1 MIEYA
6 VLTKK
11 GNRDHNEDNVMVH
24 CEEECGCFALA
35 DGLGG
40 HGKGEVASK
49 IAVET
54 FESMDSKTYSMS
66 PYFFHNAFTTVQQ
79 KILTA
84 QKENKECSDMKTT
97 LVALIMNR
105 RQCSWAHIGDSRLY
119 YFEKN
124 HLKER
129 TLDHSVPQ
137 MLASTGEIKENEI
150 RNHPDR
156 NRLLHVLGDEQE
168 EDEEE
173 IMCTEHEPITRVG
186 KQAFLLCSDGFWE
199 LIEDAQME
207 ALLKT
212 AESPEQ
218 WLTEMEKIVLEHGN
232 GRNMDNYSALA
243 VWSDESGK
251 KGFPW
256 RLPWK

>member
-11 GNRDHNEDNVMVH
+11 GDRDHNEDSVMAS
-24 CEEECGCFALA
+24 CEEEHGCFALA

-49 IAVET
+49 IAVEVFT
-54 FESMDSKTYSMS
+54 SMDSKTSGTG
-66 PYFFHNAFTTVQQ
+66 PYFFHNTFSEVQQ
-79 KILTA
+79 EILRV
-84 QKENKECSDMKTT
+84 QKEDKACADMKTT
-97 LVALIMNR
+97 LVALVIDR
-105 RQCSWAHIGDSRLY
+105 KQCRWAHMGDSRLY

-124 HLKER
+124 RLKER
-129 TLDHSVPQ
+129 TIDHSVPQ
-137 MLASTGEIKENEI
+137 MLASAGEIKESEI

-156 NRLLHVLGDEQE
+156 NRLLHVLGDVQE

-173 IMCTEHEPITRVG
+173 TACTEHKPVSRNG

-199 LIEDAQME
+199 LIEDDQME
-207 ALLKT
+207 SILKT

-218 WLTEMEKIVLEHGN
+218 WLAEMEKIVLANGS

-243 VWSDESGK
+243 VWTDDSDK
-251 KGFPW
+251 KGFSW
-256 RLPWK
+256 RLPWR